1 MAVER
6 FRRRNYS
13 RRLVRLPSVASG
25 FLHPIRN
32 DGASR
37 RGIINTAVFV
47 LSLALPSVVEA
58 NFGGVI
64 FAVSG
69 FEFGVG
75 ELVVLG
81 AVLFDFDAAHEGGDL
96 AAGAPV
102 QAAGDAV

>member
-1 MAVER
+1 VAVER

-81 AVLFDFDAAHEGGDL
+81 AVLFDFDAAHERGDL